1 MAPRSRRSAAAAVE
15 VVEEAPEAAQEEGEA
30 QEEAQGGPRPL
41 KFKQPLVGRPGK
53 QLSVGELLSRLE
65 ALLNELRTI
74 DQEEAH
80 RESLEPV
87 AAELV
92 SPSLLQH
99 KDVGVRAWTCCCL
112 VDMLRL
118 FAPDAPYPAKN
129 LKVRM
134 QRAPMQANADAIR
147 RKSSPSSSPSCCP
160 SSPTLRTPTT
170 ASTCTSSARSPSGRA
185 SC

>member
-15 VVEEAPEAAQEEGEA
+15 VVEAEAPEVAQEE
-30 QEEAQGGPRPL
+30 EEEEEEDAQGDVRPL

-53 QLSVGELLSRLE
+53 QISVGDLLARLE

-74 DQEEAH
+74 DQDEAH
-80 RESLEPV
+80 RESLAPV

-92 SPSLLQH
+92 NPSLLQH

-112 VDMLRL
+112 VDMLKL

-129 LKVRM
+129 LKVM
-134 QRAPMQANADAIR
+134 APMHVCVANAD
-147 RKSSPSSSPSCCP
+147 
-160 SSPTLRTPTT
+160 TLL
-170 ASTCTSSARSPSGRA
+170 
-185 SC
+185 